1 MPLATTRANASVLG
15 LRGTKPSLQWVL
27 VGDSGTLMTSNDRN
41 GNNFVSVQTS
51 SFGSTNI
58 NAVATDGKGK
68 WVAVGQSGKIAS
80 SDDGITWTQRTS
92 GFSTSHVNWVAYG
105 GGTWVA
111 VGGSGKVSTST
122 DGDTWTANT
131 GSNFSSSYAVGHVAY
146 GNGVWVGINSNGTL
160 RTATDPTGAWTS
172 RTSQLGAGQHYAE
185 YHPSFSIWTL
195 GTDGGTS
202 SGSLASSTNGTTWT
216 ARSAATSSTAD
227 TTFMMASNSS
237 IIIASSN
244 DGSTWVMDKSTNGT
258 SWSAVTEPTSAIG
271 TRSAPTL
278 AVRGEGEDILV
289 GITNTTTIITT
300 SVYMQLYFTQDGSTF
315 TDSLLSGYKT
325 NHAAHRL
332 GHQSIR

>member
-15 LRGTKPSLQWVL
+15 LRGTQPLIQWVL
-27 VGDSGTLMTSNDRN
+27 VGDSGTLITSNYRDGSNPVIR
-41 GNNFVSVQTS
+41 TS
-51 SFGSTNI
+51 SFGSSHI
-58 NAVATDGKGK
+58 ESVATDGNGK

-80 SDDGITWTQRTS
+80 STNGITWTQRTS
-92 GFSTSHVNWVAYG
+92 GFGTSWVRWVAYG

-111 VGGSGKVSTST
+111 VGDGGKMSTST
-122 DGDTWTANT
+122 DGETWTANT
-131 GSNFSSSYAVGHVAY
+131 GSNFNTSYDIGHVAY
-146 GNGVWVGINSNGTL
+146 GNGVWVGINANGTL

-172 RTSQLGAGQHYAE
+172 RTSQLGTGQHYAE

-195 GTDGGTS
+195 GTETGTS

-216 ARSAATSSTAD
+216 ARAANTSSDAD
-227 TTFMMASNSS
+227 STFFAASNSS
-237 IIIASSN
+237 LILASSN
-244 DGSTWVMDKSTNGT
+244 TGSTWVMQTSTNGT
-258 SWSAVTEPTSAIG
+258 SWSAVTEPSNAIG

-278 AVRGEGEDILV
+278 AVRGYGEDILV
-289 GITNTTTIITT
+289 GITNTVTIVST

-315 TDSLLSGYKT
+315 TAAGHGGFAT